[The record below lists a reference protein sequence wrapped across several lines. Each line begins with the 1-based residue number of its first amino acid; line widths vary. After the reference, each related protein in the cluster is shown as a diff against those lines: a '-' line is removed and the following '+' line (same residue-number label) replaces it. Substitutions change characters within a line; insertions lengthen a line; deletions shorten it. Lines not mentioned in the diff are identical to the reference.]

1 VKSPLDLSEEEWN
14 NVLKTNLTGAWLV
27 SKYVCIR
34 MRDAE
39 RGGSIINISSIAG
52 INRGQNPGAVAYASS
67 KAGLDAL
74 TKVNIIPLSI
84 NLNNCLEQKWLLVWA
99 GFLRVVI
106 ISHRF

>member
-39 RGGSIINISSIAG
+39 RGGSIINISSISG
-52 INRGQNPGAVAYASS
+52 IDRGQKPGSVAYASS
-67 KAGLDAL
+67 KAGLNAL
-74 TKVNIIPLSI
+74 TKVTSFIRLAI
-84 NLNNCLEQKWLLVWA
+84 LNNCLEQKWLLVWA
-99 GFLRVVI
+99 GFLGVGVI
-106 ISHRF
+106 SRRF